1 MADDRSRGDDLS
13 AADAAQL
20 ELWAFSRAGVDAQ
33 RAEAALLELARRA
46 DVARVEAEAAAAA
59 RVEAARAAEAVGAD
73 AGDADADALAAARA
87 EHHHRRRMVATGV
100 TGVVL
105 AALTLAAAVVVIAQ
119 PEPDP
124 LAIFGGPDTP
134 HDREWADRITANV
147 PGTITAGPRAIELG
161 AGYVGVVTRISTV
174 PDGRSTDWDSYCISV
189 AQGGTEKGDWALST
203 VCTYPERFEREGIVF
218 PLGPSPTGEGLYTVT
233 WGPTDAPRLD
243 RDLPLAVEARRITS
257 VLDWMA
263 YPSAAD
269 PNLSIESLLDEPA
282 RLLMGPAFV
291 PVSVAA
297 ADTDAFLDSEL
308 VTTAHLVSGLTP
320 TSEPRLCVQVSAPDT
335 SAASTC
341 GLLSDA
347 RRGGLEVPMT
357 TDGRTWI
364 VTIEPDGPTRV
375 DSVRLAD

>member
-1 MADDRSRGDDLS
+1 VADPPSVDDVS
-13 AADAAQL
+13 TADAAQL
-20 ELWAFSRAGVDAQ
+20 ERWAFSRADVDAQ

-46 DVARVEAEAAAAA
+46 EMARVEAEAASA
-59 RVEAARAAEAVGAD
+59 RVEAARAAEAEGAD
-73 AGDADADALAAARA
+73 ADDAEAVAAARA
-87 EHHHRRRMVATGV
+87 EHHHRRRMLATGV
-100 TGVVL
+100 TGVVM
-105 AALTLAAAVVVIAQ
+105 AALTLVAAVVVIAQ
-119 PEPDP
+119 PEPEP
-124 LAIFGGPDTP
+124 LAIFGGPDAP
-134 HDREWADRITANV
+134 QDREWADRITANV

-161 AGYVGVVTRISTV
+161 DGYVGVVTRISTV
-174 PDGRSTDWDSYCISV
+174 PDGRSTDWDSYCLSV
-189 AQGGTEKGDWALST
+189 AQGGTEKGGWALST
-203 VCTYPERFEREGIVF
+203 ICTYPEKFEREGIVF
-218 PLGPSPTGEGLYTVT
+218 PQRPSPTGEGIDTVT
-233 WGPTDAPRLD
+233 WAPTDAPRLA
-243 RDLPLAVEARRITS
+243 RNMSLAVDAGRITS

-263 YPSAAD
+263 HPSAVD
-269 PNLSIESLLDEPA
+269 PDFSVESLLDEPA
-282 RLLMGPAFV
+282 QLLMGPAFV
-291 PVSVAA
+291 PVSVAP

-320 TSEPRLCVQVSAPDT
+320 TSEPRLCVQVTAPDS